1 MVFELYGLNY
11 QIDLKLV
18 CNVLSTASN
27 SSTEKII
34 SNIHHLCETYKWT
47 LSDVPLLLN
56 CKFKNYLMVGNSHR
70 SQHNAKGNMFW
81 YFSAPFISPFLHP
94 NLAIR
99 LISSWNQHFLECN
112 LHRTVEHFISS
123 QPHPTIWKAKDAS
136 ITTNTIA
143 TWINNKHWKTEA
155 IFFTNLYLGSFWCKN
170 HHGPA
175 LHPNLWS
182 KISKHHNWLN
192 ANCFIKASDNLITS
206 YHHR

>member
-11 QIDLKLV
+11 LIDLKLV

-56 CKFKNYLMVGNSHR
+56 CKFINYLMVGNIHR

-99 LISSWNQHFLECN
+99 LISSWNQHFLNETCIEQLN
-112 LHRTVEHFISS
+112 TLYLRNPILPSVRLRMQVSQQIILLHE
-123 QPHPTIWKAKDAS
+123 
-136 ITTNTIA
+136 A
-143 TWINNKHWKTEA
+143 TWINDKRWKTGRY
-155 IFFTNLYLGSFWCKN
+155 IFY
-170 HHGPA
+170 
-175 LHPNLWS
+175 
-182 KISKHHNWLN
+182 
-192 ANCFIKASDNLITS
+192 
-206 YHHR
+206 

>member
-56 CKFKNYLMVGNSHR
+56 CKFINYLMVGNIHR

-94 NLAIR
+94 NFAIR

-123 QPHPTIWKAKDAS
+123 QPHPTICKAKDAS
-136 ITTNTIA
+136 ITTNNIA
-143 TWINNKHWKTEA
+143 TWSYMNQWQTLKNRKIYFLLTCIWVLSGAKTTMVLLSIPICEVNK
-155 IFFTNLYLGSFWCKN
+155 
-170 HHGPA
+170 
-175 LHPNLWS
+175 
-182 KISKHHNWLN
+182 
-192 ANCFIKASDNLITS
+192 ANVTTD
-206 YHHR
+206 